1 MNPWESEL
9 GSKIWKNST
18 AFMTFLRGCF
28 RLGWQKH
35 PLRISVVNKKRK
47 QIDNPNPNGKKP
59 TVWGFTCEMCH
70 KDFVISEG
78 QVDHIKAAGKLQS
91 KEDIQGFIE
100 RLMFVTEDDLRLVCK
115 GCNNALAMAE
125 KQGITYSE
133 AMREKEIIAIIK
145 SKKEREVLLAAG
157 ITPASNAKKR
167 REQLEQLL
175 KENKID

>member
-28 RLGWQKH
+28 RLGWKKH

-78 QVDHIKAAGKLQS
+78 QVDHITAAGKLQS
-91 KEDIQGFIE
+91 KEDIQGFVE

-115 GCNNALAMAE
+115 SCNNALAMAE
-125 KQGITYSE
+125 KQGITFDV
-133 AMREKEIIAIIK
+133 AVKQKQIISIIK
-145 SKKEREVLLAAG
+145 AKEDKAFLESKG
-157 ITPASNAKKR
+157 ITPSSNAAGR
-167 REQLEQLL
+167 RKQLEDYFN
-175 KENKID
+175 KETK

>member
-28 RLGWQKH
+28 RLGWKKH

-78 QVDHIKAAGKLQS
+78 QVDHITAAGKLQS
-91 KEDIQGFIE
+91 KEDIQGFVE

-125 KQGITYSE
+125 KQGITFDV
-133 AMREKEIIAIIK
+133 AVKQKQIISIIK
-145 SKKEREVLLAAG
+145 AKEDKAFLESKG
-157 ITPASNAKKR
+157 ITPSSNAAGR
-167 REQLEQLL
+167 RKQLEDYFN
-175 KENKID
+175 KETK

>member
-1 MNPWESEL
+1 VNPWESEL

-47 QIDNPNPNGKKP
+47 QIANPNPNGKKA

-70 KDFVISEG
+70 NDFVISEG
-78 QVDHIKAAGKLQS
+78 QVDHIKAAGKLQR
-91 KEDIQGFIE
+91 KEDIQGFVE

-125 KQGITYSE
+125 KQGISYEE
-133 AMREKEIIAIIK
+133 AMLQKQALEICKAKKDREFLK
-145 SKKEREVLLAAG
+145 SKG
-157 ITPASNAKKR
+157 IVAASNAAKR
-167 REQLEQLL
+167 REQIIEYL
-175 KENKID
+175 KENKI

>member
-28 RLGWQKH
+28 RLGWKKH

-78 QVDHIKAAGKLQS
+78 QVDHIIAAGKLQS
-91 KEDIQGFIE
+91 KEDIQGFVE

-125 KQGITYSE
+125 KQGITFDV
-133 AMREKEIIAIIK
+133 AVKQKQIISIIK
-145 SKKEREVLLAAG
+145 AKEDKAFLESKG
-157 ITPASNAKKR
+157 ITPSSNAAGR
-167 REQLEQLL
+167 RKQLEDYFN
-175 KENKID
+175 KETK